1 MGQWT
6 QVEAGSARARA
17 YLAVPKSGSGPGV
30 LVCHAWWGLNE
41 VFVAL
46 CDRLAAEGFVA
57 LAPDMYAGTVVDTIE
72 DAEAAIG
79 RLTGDHAQAVATA
92 GLNALLARSEVSR
105 DRIGLIGFSMGSSW
119 ALWLSTTRPEHVAA
133 VVSFYGAG
141 EGDFTAATASYLGH
155 FAPGDE
161 WEPDKWVNGMESAI
175 REAGREVTFHW
186 YPGAGHWFFESN
198 RPDAY
203 NAEAAD
209 LALQRTLSFLR
220 AELA

>member
-6 QVEAGSARARA
+6 QVEAGGAQARA
-17 YLAVPKSGSGPGV
+17 YLAVPESGSGPGV

-41 VFVAL
+41 VFVGL
-46 CDRLAAEGFVA
+46 CDRLADEGFVA

-79 RLTGDHAQAVATA
+79 RLTAGHAEAVATA
-92 GLNALLARSEVSR
+92 GLDALLARPEVSGNR
-105 DRIGLIGFSMGSSW
+105 AGAIGFSMGSSW

-203 NAEAAD
+203 NADAAE
-209 LALQRTLSFLR
+209 LSLQRTLSFLR